1 MASTIPFRQLPPKA
15 SLLILALSAL
25 FSGTFLWA
33 QNPSEA
39 AITPSR
45 SAPLPLSG
53 RQEQA
58 NSVSVTQSTTNSGGG
73 NTVNTI
79 NSSVAVNGPFSGS
92 TPNGKDSGTVL
103 TLTLE
108 NALSRGLRS
117 NLGVIDQAS
126 SVLQARG
133 QRAVARSELLPA
145 VNTVVSEALER
156 INLRTQ
162 GVESNMF
169 PETAKFNFYDA
180 RAARVQQAVFDLVRI
195 ENLHSASDNLKAN
208 LKLIRNARDLIV
220 LAVAGTYV
228 QAIATRARVSAAEAQ
243 VETSRAIYRQA
254 ADRRSLGLAARLD
267 VNRAQ
272 VQLQTEEQ
280 RLRSLQADL
289 ETQYLHLARIIG
301 LPLGQTFTVA
311 EAYDF
316 SPLTDFTLAGA
327 LERAFKNRPDL
338 EAGDAGVRA
347 AEAAVKA
354 AHAERVPTLMVNADF
369 GAAGLTPTHDSAGV
383 YNVSGTLTIPLYEG
397 GRIRG
402 DIQQATAALRQRKA
416 ELEDLRGQVDEDVR
430 QSFIN
435 LNSAADQVAVARSN
449 VDLAHDTL
457 TQSRDRFV
465 VGVTDTVEVVQA
477 EQAVVQADND
487 YITAVFEHNLAKVS
501 LARAMGNAEQTIP
514 LFLRKSY

>member
-1 MASTIPFRQLPPKA
+1 
-15 SLLILALSAL
+15 
-25 FSGTFLWA
+25 
-33 QNPSEA
+33 
-39 AITPSR
+39 
-45 SAPLPLSG
+45 
-53 RQEQA
+53 
-58 NSVSVTQSTTNSGGG
+58 
-73 NTVNTI
+73 VNTI

>member
-1 MASTIPFRQLPPKA
+1 MASATVLFRQFALAA
-15 SLLILALSAL
+15 SFGIFILFLT
-25 FSGTFLWA
+25 FSGSSLQA
-33 QNPSEA
+33 QSPSEMPIA
-39 AITPSR
+39 PSR
-45 SAPLPLSG
+45 PAPLPLSG
-53 RQEQA
+53 RQEES

-79 NSSVAVNGPFSGS
+79 NSSVAVTGPFSGS
-92 TPNGKDSGTVL
+92 ATTGKDSGTVL

-108 NALSRGLRS
+108 NALSLGLRS
-117 NLGVIDQAS
+117 NLGVVDQAS
-126 SVLQARG
+126 SVMQARG
-133 QRAVARSELLPA
+133 QRTVARSELLPTI
-145 VNTVVSEALER
+145 NTVVSEALER

-162 GVESNMF
+162 GVESNTF

-180 RAARVQQAVFDLVRI
+180 RAARLQEAVFDLVRI
-195 ENLHSASDNLKAN
+195 ENLHSASENLKAN
-208 LKLIRNARDLIV
+208 LTLIRNARDLVV

-228 QAIATRARVSAAEAQ
+228 QVIATRARVSAAQAQ
-243 VETSRAIYRQA
+243 VETSRAIYQQA
-254 ADRRSLGLAARLD
+254 TDRRSLGLAARLD

-272 VQLQTEEQ
+272 VQLQTEQQ

-289 ETQYLHLARIIG
+289 ETQYLRLARIIG
-301 LPLGQTFTVA
+301 LPLGQKFAVA
-311 EAYDF
+311 ENYSF
-316 SPLTDFTLAGA
+316 SPLTDVTVEAA

-338 EAGDAGVRA
+338 EAGNAGVRA

-354 AHAERVPTLMVNADF
+354 AHAERTPTLIVNADF
-369 GAAGLTPTHDSAGV
+369 GAAGLTPTHDSSGV
-383 YNVSGTLTIPLYEG
+383 YSVSGTLTIPIYTG

-402 DIQQATAALRQRKA
+402 DIQQASAALNQRKA

-430 QSFIN
+430 QAFIN
-435 LNSAADQVAVARSN
+435 LNSAADQVAVAKSN

-477 EQAVVQADND
+477 EQAVVQADDD

-501 LARAMGNAEQTIP
+501 LARAMGNAEHTLPQ
-514 LFLRKSY
+514 FLRK